1 MNSLANNSNGS
12 VQGGVGPMQGGQ
24 GGLMQRAELYG
35 AVDVQQIFA
44 DAKIIAA
51 PAAPAALAAPHRTL
65 ASITPYDKSVT
76 IREKLKQ
83 SGLQHFLDL
92 AGVTE
97 VRVNQPGT
105 IITESADG
113 WARHSVPECDLRILK
128 ELANAAAIFNGGTAL
143 DINCPIKQVRLPD
156 GQRGQIVIPPAC
168 QPDTVALTFRIPSS
182 RRFTVNEYKQS
193 GRLDKYRDV
202 SIFREVPEGVH
213 LQPFELEL
221 LTAREAR
228 DMVRFFELCIEYK
241 LNICL
246 SGGTGSGK
254 TTFMKA
260 LADLVSIDT
269 CIITIEDTHELDLPL
284 HWNKVHLFYGDFV
297 TPKQQL
303 KNCMRMKPDRIFL
316 TELRGDE
323 AFDYIA
329 ALNTAHPGSLT
340 TVHSN
345 SPIEAYQRIATL
357 IKQSDVGRSLD
368 WNHLMREV
376 TSSIDVVAQF
386 SHTRMT
392 QLYYDP
398 VRKAKIM
405 RGDKDV

>member
-1 MNSLANNSNGS
+1 
-12 VQGGVGPMQGGQ
+12 
-24 GGLMQRAELYG
+24 MQRAHI
-35 AVDVQQIFA
+35 AVVGDRQAVFA
-44 DAKIIAA
+44 DAKIDVAQPA
-51 PAAPAALAAPHRTL
+51 PQYVQRPAQKSL
-65 ASITPYDKSVT
+65 ASADPYDKSIT

-83 SGLQHFLDL
+83 SGLQRFFD
-92 AGVTE
+92 APGITE

-105 IITESADG
+105 IITESSDG
-113 WARHSVPECDLRILK
+113 WVAHPAPECDLRVLREI
-128 ELANAAAIFNGGTAL
+128 ANAAAIYSGGTPL
-143 DINCPIKQVRLPD
+143 DINSPIKQVRLPD

-168 QPDTVALTFRIPSS
+168 QPDTVALTFRIASSERFSIEDYVNSS
-182 RRFTVNEYKQS
+182 RLAN
-193 GRLDKYRDV
+193 YRDV
-202 SIFREVPEGVH
+202 SIFKTVPEGVH

-221 LTAREAR
+221 MEAREDR
-228 DMVRFFELCIEYK
+228 DMGRFFKLCIANK

-260 LADLVSIDT
+260 LADLVPSDT

-297 TPKQQL
+297 TPKQQI

-329 ALNTAHPGSLT
+329 ALNTGHPGSLT

-345 SPIEAYQRIATL
+345 SPLEAYQRIATL
-357 IKQSDVGRSLD
+357 IKQSEVGRSLD
-368 WNHLMREV
+368 WNHIMREV
-376 TSSIDVVAQF
+376 TSSIDVMVQF
-386 SHTRMT
+386 AHTKMT

-398 VRKAKIM
+398 VRKAKLM
-405 RGDKDV
+405 RGDRDV